1 MHQTVADLEKK
12 QKVMMEQEANRLNPE
27 DERAQLLAN
36 VRSDNAEVSA
46 MEQQIK
52 DLQSQVERVQNE
64 LKSIEDVKTQNLK
77 ELSLFQ
83 SFKS

>member
-1 MHQTVADLEKK
+1 LHQSVADLEKK

-64 LKSIEDVKTQNLK
+64 LKSIEDVRTPNSK
-77 ELSLFQ
+77 ELALF
-83 SFKS
+83 

>member
-1 MHQTVADLEKK
+1 
-12 QKVMMEQEANRLNPE
+12 MEQEANRLNPE

-83 SFKS
+83 SLKS

>member
-64 LKSIEDVKTQNLK
+64 LKSIEDVRT
-77 ELSLFQ
+77 
-83 SFKS
+83 

>member
-1 MHQTVADLEKK
+1 
-12 QKVMMEQEANRLNPE
+12 MEQEANRLNPE

-77 ELSLFQ
+77 ELPLFQ

>member
-1 MHQTVADLEKK
+1 
-12 QKVMMEQEANRLNPE
+12 MEQEANRLNPE

>member
-1 MHQTVADLEKK
+1 
-12 QKVMMEQEANRLNPE
+12 MMEQEANRLNPE